1 MKISQGDATMIKT
14 HLKAN
19 KRQRLQRLKVHL
31 AELIDALIYLGS
43 ATLLVGKLKVK
54 LTRQGKTDFIDD

>member
-1 MKISQGDATMIKT
+1 MIKT
-14 HLKAN
+14 HFKAN

-31 AELIDALIYLGS
+31 AELVDALIYLGS
-43 ATLLVGKLKVK
+43 GTLLVGKLKAN